1 MNSKL
6 SRRRFLKTAA
16 AVGAPLVIPASAL
29 GRGGAVAPS
38 NRIVMGC
45 IGVGIMGTKDMRG
58 FLQCPGTQIVAVCD
72 VDTNRRNSARGIVC
86 EHYAALAPSGS
97 FKDCDGYNDFRD
109 LVARDDIDA
118 VLIATPDHWH
128 VLAAMAAARAGKD
141 MYCEKPL
148 SLTIAQGRA
157 LSDCIK
163 QYGRVFQ
170 TGSQLRSNHN
180 VRFACE
186 LVRNGRIGELK
197 TIHTYCS
204 AGPPID
210 LQPEMPI
217 PDGFDY
223 DMWLGPAPPAPYT
236 ELRCHFNYRW
246 LHDYS
251 GGKITD
257 LGAHDN
263 DIAQWGNDT
272 EYTGPVEIKGQAEY
286 PKDGLWDT
294 AVKYRVE
301 YTYGNGVKLICS
313 DSVGQT
319 VTFVGTEGRLTTRG
333 GPIVADPPSLLTT
346 KIGPNEI
353 HLYDSHDHKQDFL
366 NCVRS
371 RTEPI
376 APVEVAHRSATVC
389 HLGNIAMRLGRRLH
403 WDSDNERFVND
414 PEADRYLTRA
424 TRAPWELSS

>member
-1 MNSKL
+1 MNSRI

-16 AVGAPLVIPASAL
+16 AIGAPLIIPASAL
-29 GRGGAVAPS
+29 GRGGHVAPS

-45 IGVGIMGTKDMRG
+45 IGLGGMGTKDMRG
-58 FLQCPGTQIVAVCD
+58 FLHRQETQIVAVCD
-72 VDTNRRNSARGIVC
+72 VEKKHRIAARGIVD
-86 EHYAALAPSGS
+86 EYYAERATSGS
-97 FKDCDGYNDFRD
+97 YTGCDSYNDFRD
-109 LVARDDIDA
+109 LIARDDIDA
-118 VLIATPDHWH
+118 VVIATPDHWH
-128 VLAAMAAARAGKD
+128 VLIAMAAARAGKD

-180 VRFACE
+180 ARFACE

-204 AGPPID
+204 AGPTIAP
-210 LQPEMPI
+210 QPEMPI

-223 DMWLGPAPPAPYT
+223 DMWLGPAPWAPYT
-236 ELRCHFNYRW
+236 ELRCHWTYRW

-263 DIAQWGNDT
+263 DIAQWGNGT
-272 EYTGPVEIKGQAEY
+272 EYTGPIEIEAQAEY
-286 PKDGLWDT
+286 PKDGLWNT
-294 AVKYRVE
+294 ATKYRVE
-301 YTYGNGVKLICS
+301 YTYANGVKLICS
-313 DSVGQT
+313 DSGGQT

-333 GPIVADPPSLLTT
+333 GPIEADPPSILTT
-346 KIGPNEI
+346 EIGPNEI
-353 HLYDSHDHKQDFL
+353 HLYDSRDHQQDFL

-376 APVEVAHRSATVC
+376 APVEVAHRSASVC
-389 HLGNIAMRLGRRLH
+389 HLGNIAMRLGRKLH
-403 WDSDNERFVND
+403 WDPDNEKFDND

-424 TRAPWELSS
+424 MRAPWELPA